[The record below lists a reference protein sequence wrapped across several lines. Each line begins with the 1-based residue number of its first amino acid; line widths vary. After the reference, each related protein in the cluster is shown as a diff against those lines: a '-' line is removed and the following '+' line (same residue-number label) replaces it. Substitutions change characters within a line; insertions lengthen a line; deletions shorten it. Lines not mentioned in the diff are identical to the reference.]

1 MQAKELLLVG
11 RVARAHGLKGE
22 CKVIPECDDPMRLLN
37 LDLVWVGSTPA
48 AAIGTAVDTARLQRT
63 KRGVV
68 ALVRLGGAQTSEEA
82 SQFGRMNVY
91 ARMQDVPPLAP
102 GEFFLHDLVG
112 MTVVTTGG
120 VSVGVVKDV
129 WEMPSNNIYVVTRPG
144 LEDALIP
151 AVPEFVRAVNLE
163 SRTLVVSPIEGLLD

>member
-48 AAIGTAVDTARLQRT
+48 AAVGTAVDTARLQRT

-82 SQFGRMNVY
+82 SQFWSDERLRPNAGCAA
-91 ARMQDVPPLAP
+91 ARAGENSFCMTWLA
-102 GEFFLHDLVG
+102 
-112 MTVVTTGG
+112 
-120 VSVGVVKDV
+120 
-129 WEMPSNNIYVVTRPG
+129 
-144 LEDALIP
+144 
-151 AVPEFVRAVNLE
+151 
-163 SRTLVVSPIEGLLD
+163 